1 MSDMLAVLLGA
12 GGQAATQAIGALSG
26 GKSSAKHANAL
37 AGGEDPFMAVLFSRM
52 GQGGEGNALGDK
64 LPAAVSGLVAK
75 NAAKAPLQAM
85 EIALAQAEAPSADAA
100 TQAALVA
107 SLVLQPANAPVQVE
121 AGVKGADE
129 SDETAAVLLPSLLAG
144 GGKKD
149 GSAKASTTAAL
160 AQGAAKPSAEA
171 AGTAADRQLLPFGRE
186 GEASVPRQIKA
197 DMLQPISVS
206 LSGSVAQS
214 LAAQPPGSGSDLMA
228 PVPGQAAPVGVGQG
242 LGVMG
247 EVQARSANG
256 ALQLSID
263 APVRSPMFPQELGER
278 VVWLASRQGQVAGI
292 ALNPPHLGPLEVRI
306 SLHGGEAGAQFF
318 SPHPQVRDAIEAA
331 LPRLREMMA
340 EAGVTLGQ
348 ANVRGEAFSRQES
361 FGQET
366 LRHVDLVGDETGLAQ
381 GVVGGASGGLA
392 RLTGLG
398 LVDLYV

>member
-12 GGQAATQAIGALSG
+12 GGQATTQAIGALAG
-26 GKSSAKHANAL
+26 GKPSAKHANTQ

-52 GQGGEGNALGDK
+52 GRGGEGNALSDK
-64 LPAAVSGLVAK
+64 LSAGVSGSVA
-75 NAAKAPLQAM
+75 NNVAKAPLHAR
-85 EIALAQAEAPSADAA
+85 EIALAQAEMSSADAA
-100 TQAALVA
+100 SQAALVA

-121 AGVKGADE
+121 AGVKMADE
-129 SDETAAVLLPSLLAG
+129 PDEMAAVLLPSLLAG
-144 GGKKD
+144 GGKKG
-149 GSAKASTTAAL
+149 GSAKGGVAVTLTP
-160 AQGAAKPSAEA
+160 GMAKASAEA

-186 GEASVPRQIKA
+186 GEASLPRHIKA

-214 LAAQPPGSGSDLMA
+214 LAAQPPGSGLDLLV
-228 PVPGQAAPVGVGQG
+228 PVPGQAAPAGVGQG

-256 ALQLSID
+256 SLQLSID
-263 APVRSPMFPQELGER
+263 APVRSPMFSQELGER
-278 VVWLASRQGQVAGI
+278 VVWLTSRQGQVAGI
-292 ALNPPHLGPLEVRI
+292 ALNPPHLGPLEVRL

-366 LRHVDLVGDETGLAQ
+366 LRHVDLVGDETDPAR
-381 GVVGGASGGLA
+381 GVVGVSSAGLA